1 MPEPWILLTV
11 AAAFLQNIRSALQK
25 DLKTRLSNTGA
36 TYVRFAFG
44 APFALV
50 YLLVLTVGLDH
61 SLPKPGGTFFFYG
74 ALGGIG
80 QVLATA
86 TLLHAFSFRNFAVST
101 AYRKTE
107 PLQAAAFSVAIL
119 GESVGELAGIGIL
132 VSVVGVLLL
141 TVSRQDV
148 TRRPLRNIFLDR
160 GAGLGMLSAALFA
173 LAGVSYRAA
182 SLSLLSDGGA
192 FLRAGFTLSCV
203 LVFQAVIMTLFL
215 ALREPGQL
223 RRVGRAWRPSLWVG
237 ICGAAASVGWFTAM
251 TLQNVAYV
259 TALGQVELLFAM
271 AASWIFFRERSNRL
285 ELAGMA
291 VMLVGIVILI
301 LES

>member
-1 MPEPWILLTV
+1 MPEPWILLTI

-61 SLPKPGGTFFFYG
+61 PLPKPGGTFFFYG

-148 TRRPLRNIFLDR
+148 ARHIFLDR

-182 SLSLLSDGGA
+182 SLSLVSDGGA

-203 LVFQAVIMTLFL
+203 LVFQAVIMTLYL

-223 RRVGRAWRPSLWVG
+223 GKVGRTWRPSLGVG
-237 ICGAAASVGWFTAM
+237 ICGASASVGWFTAM
-251 TLQNVAYV
+251 TMQNVAYV